1 MKIKR
6 IKIFANNNDKSLSLK
21 DEVANKLI
29 ENDFEIVDNNFDLGI
44 AIGGDGS
51 FLRMIKDNN
60 FDSDTYYI
68 GINAGTLGFA
78 QEVEIN
84 DIEEFINDLKEDKF
98 LVEEI
103 GIQESTIYNE
113 NNKMDEFYS
122 LNEIVV
128 REKTL
133 NTLKLDVYIDN
144 YLLENFA
151 GDGILVA
158 TSFGTTAYNLSF
170 GGSII
175 YNTFH
180 ALELTTIAP
189 LNNKTYKTISNS
201 IVLPQNKN
209 ITLLPTKTDNLIVT
223 VDGVNKVYD
232 NVIKIE
238 TIMKDKTIKCLR
250 NKDYNFIKKINEKF
264 IK

>member
-6 IKIFANNNDKSLSLK
+6 IKIFANKNDKSLSLK

-29 ENDFEIVDNNFDLGI
+29 ENDFEIVDNNFDLGL

-84 DIEEFINDLKEDKF
+84 DIEEFINDLKEDQF

>member
-6 IKIFANNNDKSLSLK
+6 IKIFANKNDKSLSLK

-84 DIEEFINDLKEDKF
+84 DIEEFINDLKENKF

-103 GIQESTIYNE
+103 GIQESTIYNKD
-113 NNKMDEFYS
+113 NKMDEFYS

>member
-6 IKIFANNNDKSLSLK
+6 IKIFPNKNDKSLSLK

-84 DIEEFINDLKEDKF
+84 DIEEFINDLKEDQF

>member
-6 IKIFANNNDKSLSLK
+6 IKIFANNNEKSLKLK
-21 DEVANKLI
+21 KEVEEKLKGNGFI
-29 ENDFEIVDNNFDLGI
+29 IDNNKFDLGI

-78 QEVEIN
+78 QEVEIS
-84 DIEEFINDLKEDKF
+84 DIEQFMIDLKSDKF
-98 LVEEI
+98 LIEEI
-103 GIQESTIYNE
+103 GIQETNIYSKNLVD
-113 NNKMDEFYS
+113 KFYS

-128 REKTL
+128 RENGL

-144 YLLENFA
+144 YLLEKFA

-170 GGSII
+170 GGSIV

-180 ALELTTIAP
+180 SLELTTIAP
-189 LNNKTYKTISNS
+189 LNNKTYQSIANS
-201 IVLPQNKN
+201 IVLPQHKN
-209 ITLLPTKTDNLIVT
+209 ITLVPNKTNNLIVT
-223 VDGVNKVYD
+223 VDGINNVYD
-232 NVIKIE
+232 EVDKIE
-238 TIMKDKTIKCLR
+238 TVIKDKTIKCLR
-250 NKDYNFIKKINEKF
+250 NKDYNFIKKVNEKF
-264 IK
+264 II

>member
-103 GIQESTIYNE
+103 GIQESTIYNKD
-113 NNKMDEFYS
+113 NKMDEFYS

>member
-21 DEVANKLI
+21 DEIANKLI

-103 GIQESTIYNE
+103 GIQESTIYNKD
-113 NNKMDEFYS
+113 NKMDEFYS

>member
-6 IKIFANNNDKSLSLK
+6 IKIFANKNDKSLSLK

-84 DIEEFINDLKEDKF
+84 DIEEFINDLKEDQF

-180 ALELTTIAP
+180 SLELTTIAP

>member
-1 MKIKR
+1 MRIKR
-6 IKIFANNNDKSLSLK
+6 IKIFANNNDKSLLLR
-21 DEVANKLI
+21 DVVVTKLI
-29 ENDFEIVDNNFDLGI
+29 KNDFEIVDNNFDLGI

-60 FDSDTYYI
+60 FDSNTYYI

-78 QEVEIN
+78 QEVEIS
-84 DIEEFINDLKEDKF
+84 DIENFINDLKEDK
-98 LVEEI
+98 LLIEEI
-103 GIQESTIYNE
+103 GIQESTIYS
-113 NNKMDEFYS
+113 KDDKIDKFYS

-133 NTLKLDVYIDN
+133 NTLKLDVFIDN

-180 ALELTTIAP
+180 TLELTTIAP

-209 ITLLPTKTDNLIVT
+209 ITFLPTKTDNLIVT

>member
-6 IKIFANNNDKSLSLK
+6 IKIFANKNDKSLSLK

-84 DIEEFINDLKEDKF
+84 DIEEFINDLKEDQF

-103 GIQESTIYNE
+103 GIQESTIYNKD
-113 NNKMDEFYS
+113 NKTDEFYS

>member
-6 IKIFANNNDKSLSLK
+6 IKIFANKNDKSLSLK

-84 DIEEFINDLKEDKF
+84 DIEEFINDLKEDQF

-103 GIQESTIYNE
+103 GIQESTIYNKD
-113 NNKMDEFYS
+113 NKMDEFYS

-264 IK
+264 IT

>member
-6 IKIFANNNDKSLSLK
+6 IKIFANKNDKSLRLK

-84 DIEEFINDLKEDKF
+84 DIEEFINDLKEDQF

-170 GGSII
+170 GG
-175 YNTFH
+175 F
-180 ALELTTIAP
+180 
-189 LNNKTYKTISNS
+189 
-201 IVLPQNKN
+201 
-209 ITLLPTKTDNLIVT
+209 
-223 VDGVNKVYD
+223 
-232 NVIKIE
+232 
-238 TIMKDKTIKCLR
+238 R
-250 NKDYNFIKKINEKF
+250 INYYCSFK
-264 IK
+264 

>member
-103 GIQESTIYNE
+103 GIQESTIYNKD
-113 NNKMDEFYS
+113 NKTDEFYS

>member
-6 IKIFANNNDKSLSLK
+6 IKIFANKNDKSLSLK

-84 DIEEFINDLKEDKF
+84 DIEEFINDLKEDQF

-189 LNNKTYKTISNS
+189 LNNKTYKTIYNS

>member
-6 IKIFANNNDKSLSLK
+6 IKIFANKNDKSLSLK

-84 DIEEFINDLKEDKF
+84 DIEEFINDLKKDQF

-103 GIQESTIYNE
+103 GIQESTIYNKD
-113 NNKMDEFYS
+113 NKTDEFYS

>member
-6 IKIFANNNDKSLSLK
+6 IKIFANNNEKSLKLK
-21 DEVANKLI
+21 KEVEEKLR
-29 ENDFEIVDNNFDLGI
+29 ENGFIIDNNKFDLGI

-78 QEVEIN
+78 QEVEIS
-84 DIEEFINDLKEDKF
+84 DIEKFMIDLKSDNF
-98 LVEEI
+98 LIEEI
-103 GIQESTIYNE
+103 GIQETNVYSKNMVD
-113 NNKMDEFYS
+113 KFYS

-128 REKTL
+128 REKGL
-133 NTLKLDVYIDN
+133 NTLKLDIYIDN
-144 YLLENFA
+144 YLLEKFA

-170 GGSII
+170 GGSIV

-180 ALELTTIAP
+180 SLELTTIAP
-189 LNNKTYKTISNS
+189 LNNKTYQSIANS
-201 IVLPQNKN
+201 IVFPQHKN
-209 ITLLPTKTDNLIVT
+209 ITLVPNITNNLIIT
-223 VDGVNKVYD
+223 VDGINNVYD
-232 NVIKIE
+232 EVDKIE
-238 TIMKDKTIKCLR
+238 TVIKDKTIKCLR
-250 NKDYNFIKKINEKF
+250 NKDYNFIKKVNEKF
-264 IK
+264 II

>member
-6 IKIFANNNDKSLSLK
+6 IKIFANKNDKSLSLK

-103 GIQESTIYNE
+103 GIQESTIYNKD
-113 NNKMDEFYS
+113 NKMDEFYS

>member
-1 MKIKR
+1 M
-6 IKIFANNNDKSLSLK
+6 
-21 DEVANKLI
+21 
-29 ENDFEIVDNNFDLGI
+29 
-44 AIGGDGS
+44 
-51 FLRMIKDNN
+51 
-60 FDSDTYYI
+60 
-68 GINAGTLGFA
+68 
-78 QEVEIN
+78 
-84 DIEEFINDLKEDKF
+84 
-98 LVEEI
+98 
-103 GIQESTIYNE
+103 
-113 NNKMDEFYS
+113 
-122 LNEIVV
+122 
-128 REKTL
+128 
-133 NTLKLDVYIDN
+133 
-144 YLLENFA
+144 
-151 GDGILVA
+151 
-158 TSFGTTAYNLSF
+158 
-170 GGSII
+170 
-175 YNTFH
+175 